1 MIHKQHQAHSV
12 THTHKSKVQA
22 FETDNPLIGDI
33 WLFGLLEMK
42 NSMTITLL
50 AFPLL
55 ILAQIQYTRPLCC

>member
-1 MIHKQHQAHSV
+1 MIH
-12 THTHKSKVQA
+12 THTHTHTHTNQKVQA
-22 FETDNPLIGDI
+22 FETDNPRNGDI